1 VRAGYSSR
9 TAAVRKRR
17 SHALT
22 EDSPAIDPPRPAGPM
37 TPAEKAARGAFL
49 KNTRISKAPTFDA
62 LAREQGGSRP

>member
-22 EDSPAIDPPRPAGPM
+22 EDSPAIDPPQPASSL
-37 TPAEKAARGAFL
+37 TPAEKAARVAIL
-49 KNTRISKAPTFDA
+49 KNTRISKASTFDA
-62 LAREQGGSRP
+62 RTREQGGSQP

>member
-22 EDSPAIDPPRPAGPM
+22 EDSPTIDLPRPAGPLM
-37 TPAEKAARGAFL
+37 PAEKAARGAVL
-49 KNTRISKAPTFDA
+49 KTTRISKAPTFDA
-62 LAREQGGSRP
+62 RAHEQGGSRP